1 MLIDVLYDFYFKF
14 VHWYFKETFI
24 FIIMGRKVW
33 AHCDLNFLISNKCTC
48 KRDYHLTFFSS
59 AASIISCHL
68 FIRAHIEAK
77 NTPLDPGEIH
87 IYKQCAVKGLDDYWY
102 RALVEKTL
110 DKGKVSRF
118 LFMSRSSRLLSRI
131 GRTHFKY
138 FWFPWESKKIQHDRS
153 KMAAARESWRHSIVI
168 WRRHLML
175 LVCRLQVSLS

>member
-1 MLIDVLYDFYFKF
+1 MSCTIFTLNLYTGTLRKPAH
-14 VHWYFKETFI
+14 VKET
-24 FIIMGRKVW
+24 IIWR
-33 AHCDLNFLISNKCTC
+33 L
-48 KRDYHLTFFSS
+48 FSS
-59 AASIISCHL
+59 GASIISCHP

-168 WRRHLML
+168 S
-175 LVCRLQVSLS
+175 CC